1 MDLFTP
7 SMPDRGIATLWLL
20 LGISAGVILFLFDP
34 AVNRLY
40 PACPFRSLT
49 GLLCP
54 GCGSTR
60 ALHQLLHGEII
71 AAIRLSPMLLVVS
84 PILGY
89 ATISTFAFVFRGR
102 PLPQMKIGRGAI
114 WGLLVVTIGFWLL
127 RNMAWWSSSP
137 GG

>member
-7 SMPDRGIATLWLL
+7 SRPDRGIAALWLV
-20 LGISAGVILFLFDP
+20 LGISAGVILFFFDP
-34 AVNRLY
+34 AANRLY
-40 PACPFRSLT
+40 PPCPFRSLT

-71 AAIRLSPMLLVVS
+71 AAIKLSPMLVVVS

-89 ATISTFAFVFRGR
+89 AVISTVAFVFRGR
-102 PLPQMKIGRGAI
+102 PLPRMKIGRGPI
-114 WGLLVVTIGFWLL
+114 WGLLAVTMGFWLI
-127 RNMAWWSSSP
+127 RNTSWWS
-137 GG
+137 

>member
-7 SMPDRGIATLWLL
+7 SRPDRGIATLWLL
-20 LGISAGVILFLFDP
+20 LGISAGVILFFFDP

-40 PACPFRSLT
+40 PACTFRSLT

-71 AAIRLSPMLLVVS
+71 AAIRLSPMLVVVS

-89 ATISTFAFVFRGR
+89 AAVSTVAMVFRGR
-102 PLPQMKIGRGAI
+102 PLPQLKPSRGWMWI
-114 WGLLVVTIGFWLL
+114 LLTVTMGFWVL
-127 RNMAWWSSSP
+127 RNTSWWS
-137 GG
+137 